1 MKKNIN
7 NLYRGSLLVAAMGA
21 LVSCSDSFLAQDP
34 LSFYEPTT
42 TYSTES
48 GLQSA
53 LTQCD
58 KQLKT
63 YILDGNWNNVGLA
76 TNYLMSDV
84 GMYAKTDMGGG
95 FQDNFDAKLTPTS
108 GMSGGGDGNYMQRFW
123 DQGFNLVKYANSVL
137 SYVDKVEGLDED
149 IKNAYK
155 GRAYFHRA
163 YAYYNLTLQFGD
175 IPLITKLL
183 TVPKQN
189 YKSTNKEAIF
199 QMLVH
204 DLEFAVEHV
213 PAQANM
219 EYLGMVNQEACMH
232 LLTKCYLVVGEYAK
246 AEAMATNLINNHGL
260 HLMTENFGTFQG
272 SGNEKTWKVTEN
284 VIWDLHR
291 TPNICNSANK
301 ELIMPIINS
310 NDENFTTYNVMRAM
324 FAHWSNSVIRDP
336 QGNAAPGG
344 NIARNNEKYN
354 DTLDWVRVAGRG
366 IALNRTSYHYNKTI
380 WTYDGEMD
388 WQDLRH
394 NREVGNWMEMED
406 FKYNNNPSSPYYGK
420 NYQLYATEDYI
431 DPTTNEILVHKG
443 DILCSD
449 TIRSWYPTPLYQL
462 YILDEVAEANMGA
475 NQFQGAQGKGC
486 NGDMYLFRLA
496 DTYLLRAEAKF
507 YQGNATGAAEDVN
520 AIRKRANAKK
530 MFTTVTIGDI
540 MDERARELY
549 LEEFRQAE
557 MVRVSWCL
565 AKSGKAD
572 EWGETYDANTWD
584 KQEGT
589 DLTGGS
595 YWYKRCTRY
604 NVFNHDYG
612 KGSQGSQ
619 TFEYKVNKHNLFWPV
634 PNSAITA
641 NTNAQLRQNYG
652 YDGYSDSIEM
662 FTNWEDAVA
671 DEDLTD

>member
-1 MKKNIN
+1 MKNNIKNI
-7 NLYRGSLLVAAMGA
+7 YRGGLFFA
-21 LVSCSDSFLAQDP
+21 LASTMISCGDDFLKQDP

-48 GLQSA
+48 GLEA
-53 LTQCD
+53 AMTECD

-76 TNYLMSDV
+76 TNYYLSDV

-108 GMSGGGDGNYMQRFW
+108 GMGTGGDGNYMQRFW
-123 DQGFNLVKYANSVL
+123 NEGFNLVKYANSVL
-137 SYVDKVEGLDED
+137 SYVDNVEGLDED
-149 IKNAYK
+149 VKNAYK

-183 TVPKQN
+183 TVPKQD
-189 YKSTNKEAIF
+189 YKSTSKTAIF
-199 QMLVH
+199 QMLQN

-213 PAQANM
+213 PNQSEM
-219 EYLGMVNQEACMH
+219 SYLGQVNNEACRQ
-232 LLTKCYLVVGEYAK
+232 LLIKVYLVNGEYAK
-246 AEAMATNLINNHGL
+246 AEAMATDLINNHGL
-260 HLMTENFGTFQG
+260 KLMTESFGTWQS
-272 SGNEKTWKVTEN
+272 SGNEKTWKVTRN
-284 VIWDLHR
+284 VVWDLHR
-291 TPNICNSANK
+291 TPNICNPANK
-301 ELIMPIINS
+301 ETIMPIVNS
-310 NDENFTTYNVMRAM
+310 NDQNFTTYNVMRAM

-336 QGNAAPGG
+336 HGTAGPGQ
-344 NIARNNEKYN
+344 NIARNNENYN
-354 DTLDWVRVAGRG
+354 EELDWVRVAGRG
-366 IALNRTSYHYNKTI
+366 IALNRTSYFYNKTI
-380 WTYDGEMD
+380 WMQDGETD

-406 FKYNNNPSSPYYGK
+406 FKYNNKNSDCYGQ
-420 NYQLYATEDYI
+420 NYQLYATEDYVK
-431 DPTTNEILVHKG
+431 DGKVVVKKG

-475 NQFQGAQGKGC
+475 NQFQGAQGAGC

-520 AIRKRANAKK
+520 AVRKRANAKK
-530 MFTTVTIGDI
+530 MYTTVNIGDI
-540 MDERARELY
+540 MAERARELY
-549 LEEFRQAE
+549 MEEFRQAE

-565 AKSGKAD
+565 AKSGMPD
-572 EWGETYDANTWD
+572 EWGNTYSLSNWD
-584 KQEGT
+584 KQDGT
-589 DLTGGS
+589 DLNGGS
-595 YWYKRCTRY
+595 YWYKRCTTY
-604 NVFNHDYG
+604 NVFNRPCG

-652 YDGYSDSIEM
+652 YDGYDENIPM
-662 FTNWEDAVA
+662 FTDWKDAVA
-671 DEDLTD
+671 DEDTAN